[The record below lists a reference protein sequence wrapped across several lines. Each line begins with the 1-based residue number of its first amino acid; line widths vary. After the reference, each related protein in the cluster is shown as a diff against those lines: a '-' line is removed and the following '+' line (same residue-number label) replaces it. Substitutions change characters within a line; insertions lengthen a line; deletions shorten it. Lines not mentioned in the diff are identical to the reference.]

1 MGEVMNVGCMGFRE
15 TKTVDYVLNEAIK
28 YVRHR
33 PGVTEVPI
41 SEALYKYLAEDI
53 VARFDVPSFNRS
65 AVDGYAVRSID
76 TFGASPTNPI
86 TLRVIGFMS
95 VGDDPGKYVLGPGEA
110 VEISTGAPL
119 PINADAVVMYED
131 TRRIG
136 DYVEIL
142 RPVPPMGNVSRRGED
157 VRANEVMF
165 RRGMRLL
172 PWDLGVLASMGIYRV
187 KVYSVK
193 VAIVSTGN
201 ELIEVTETP
210 PDGPPPGKVIN
221 SSRFVIEGLVKS
233 LGFDPVYLGIVRDN
247 VDEIAKVVRD
257 ALERYDAVVTTG
269 GVSVG
274 KVDYTVKAIMKLNPE
289 YLNHGLSIR
298 PGRPN
303 SIAVVNG
310 KPIFML
316 SGFPVAAATG
326 FDVLAK
332 PILLHMVGGE
342 DEPKPIIRGILTR
355 RVSTPVN
362 TRSFVRVRVYL
373 GKDGRVYVEPL
384 ALTGSGIL
392 STLVRGNGILI
403 VPENRE
409 GFDEGDEVEV
419 VLIRPIYREG

>member
-1 MGEVMNVGCMGFRE
+1 VSAGFKE
-15 TKTVDYVLNEAIK
+15 TRTVDQVLNEAIK
-28 YVRHR
+28 YVRHE
-33 PGVTEVPI
+33 PGVIEVPI
-41 SEALYKYLAEDI
+41 SEALYRYLAEDV
-53 VARFDVPSFNRS
+53 VARFDVPGFNRS

-86 TLRVIGFMS
+86 TLRVIGFMA
-95 VGDDPGKYVLGPGEA
+95 VGDEPGKFALNPGEA
-110 VEISTGAPL
+110 VEISTGAAL

-131 TRRIG
+131 TRRSG
-136 DYVEIL
+136 DYVEVL

-157 VRANEVMF
+157 VRAGEVMF

-172 PWDLGVLASMGIYRV
+172 PWDLGVLASMGVYRV
-187 KVYSVK
+187 RVYSLR
-193 VAIVSTGN
+193 VAIISTGN
-201 ELIEVTETP
+201 ELVEVTDVPQE
-210 PDGPPPGKVIN
+210 GPPPGRVIN

-233 LGFDPVYLGIVRDN
+233 LGFDPVYLGIVGDDIDR
-247 VDEIAKVVRD
+247 IAKTVEDAIKGYDVVI
-257 ALERYDAVVTTG
+257 TTG
-269 GVSVG
+269 GISVG
-274 KVDYTVKAIMKLNPE
+274 RVDYTIKAVMKLNPE
-289 YLNHGLSIR
+289 YVNHGLSIR

-310 KPIFML
+310 KPVFML

-326 FDVLAK
+326 FDVLVR

-342 DEPKPIIRGILTR
+342 DEPRPVVKGVLTR
-355 RVSTPVN
+355 RISTPVN

-373 GKDGRVYVEPL
+373 GKDGGVYVEPL

-392 STLVRGNGILI
+392 STLVRGNGILV

-419 VLIRPIYREG
+419 TLTRPIYRENA

>member
-1 MGEVMNVGCMGFRE
+1 MGFKE
-15 TKTVDYVLNEAIK
+15 TKIVDQVLNEAIK
-28 YVRHR
+28 YIKH
-33 PGVTEVPI
+33 VPRVVDSTI
-41 SEALYKYLAEDI
+41 TEALNKYLAEDA
-53 VARFDVPSFNRS
+53 VAKFDVPGFNRS
-65 AVDGYAVRSID
+65 AVDGYAVRSVD
-76 TFGASPTNPI
+76 TFGASSTNPI

-95 VGDDPGKYVLGPGEA
+95 VGDDSSKYSLNPGEA

-131 TRRIG
+131 TRRAG
-136 DYVEIL
+136 DYVEVL

-157 VRANEVMF
+157 VKANEVMY
-165 RRGMRLL
+165 RKGMKIL

-187 KVYSVK
+187 KVFSPR
-193 VAIVSTGN
+193 VAIISTGN
-201 ELIEVTETP
+201 ELVEVT
-210 PDGPPPGKVIN
+210 DVLSKGPPPGRVVN
-221 SSRFVIEGLVKS
+221 SSRFVIEGLLKS
-233 LGFDPVYLGIVRDN
+233 LGCEPVYLGIVGDYEERIAETIDNALRD
-247 VDEIAKVVRD
+247 
-257 ALERYDAVVTTG
+257 YDAVITTG

-274 KVDYTVKAIMKLNPE
+274 KVDYTIKAVMRLKPE
-289 YLNHGLSIR
+289 YINHGLSIR
-298 PGRPN
+298 PGKPN

-326 FDVLAK
+326 FDVLVR
-332 PILLHMVGGE
+332 PILLHMMGAT
-342 DEPKPIIRGILTR
+342 DDPRPIVRGILTR

-373 GKDGRVYVEPL
+373 GRDGKVYVDPL
-384 ALTGSGIL
+384 ALTGSGVL

-419 VLIRPIYREG
+419 TLIRPLFVEGS

>member
-1 MGEVMNVGCMGFRE
+1 MGFKE
-15 TKTVDYVLNEAIK
+15 TKTVDQVLNEVIK
-28 YVRHR
+28 YIRHVPR
-33 PGVTEVPI
+33 VVEVTI
-41 SEALYKYLAEDI
+41 SEALNKYLAEDI
-53 VARFDVPSFNRS
+53 TARFDVPGFNRS

-86 TLRVIGFMS
+86 MLRVVGFMA
-95 VGDDPGKYVLGPGEA
+95 VGDDPSKYSLNPGEA

-131 TRRIG
+131 TRRSG

-157 VRANEVMF
+157 VKANEVMY
-165 RRGMRLL
+165 RRGMKIL
-172 PWDLGVLASMGIYRV
+172 PWDLGVLASMGVYRV
-187 KVYSVK
+187 KVFSPR
-193 VAIVSTGN
+193 VAIISTGN
-201 ELIEVTETP
+201 ELVEVTDTP
-210 PDGPPPGKVIN
+210 ASGPPPGRVIN
-221 SSRFVIEGLVKS
+221 SSRFVIEGLLKS
-233 LGFDPVYLGIVRDN
+233 LGCEPNYLGIVGD
-247 VDEIAKVVRD
+247 DEDRIAKVVSD
-257 ALERYDAVVTTG
+257 ALRDHDAVITTG

-274 KVDYTVKAIMKLNPE
+274 KVDYTIRAVSRLNPE

-310 KPIFML
+310 KPVFML

-326 FDVLAK
+326 FDVLVR
-332 PILLHMVGGE
+332 PVLLHMMGATDDPRPV
-342 DEPKPIIRGILTR
+342 IRGVLTR

-362 TRSFVRVRVYL
+362 TRSFVRVRAYL
-373 GKDGRVYVEPL
+373 GRDGRVYVEPL

-392 STLVRGNGILI
+392 STLVRGNGILV

-419 VLIRPIYREG
+419 TLIRPLFTEGS

>member
-1 MGEVMNVGCMGFRE
+1 MSAGFKE
-15 TKTVDYVLNEAIK
+15 TRTVDQVLNEAIK

-33 PGVTEVPI
+33 PGVVEVPI
-41 SEALYKYLAEDI
+41 SEALYRYLAEDV
-53 VARFDVPSFNRS
+53 VARFDVPGFNRS

-86 TLRVIGFMS
+86 TLRIIGFMA
-95 VGDDPGKYVLGPGEA
+95 VGDEPGKFALNPGEA
-110 VEISTGAPL
+110 VEISTGAAL

-131 TRRIG
+131 TRRSG
-136 DYVEIL
+136 DYVEVL

-157 VRANEVMF
+157 VRAGEVMF

-172 PWDLGVLASMGIYRV
+172 PWDLGVLASMGVYRV
-187 KVYSVK
+187 RVYSLR
-193 VAIVSTGN
+193 VAIISTGN
-201 ELIEVTETP
+201 ELVEVTDVPQE
-210 PDGPPPGKVIN
+210 GPPPGRVIN

-233 LGFDPVYLGIVRDN
+233 LGFDPVYLGIVGDDIDR
-247 VDEIAKVVRD
+247 IAKTVED
-257 ALERYDAVVTTG
+257 AIKGYDAVITTG
-269 GVSVG
+269 GISVG
-274 KVDYTVKAIMKLNPE
+274 RVDYTIKAVMKLNPE
-289 YLNHGLSIR
+289 YVNHGLSIR

-310 KPIFML
+310 KPVFML

-326 FDVLAK
+326 FDVLVR

-342 DEPKPIIRGILTR
+342 DEPRPVVKGVLTR
-355 RVSTPVN
+355 RISTPVN

-373 GKDGRVYVEPL
+373 GKDGGVYVEPL

-392 STLVRGNGILI
+392 STLVRGNGILV

-419 VLIRPIYREG
+419 TLTRPIYRENA